1 MHLLF
6 HMLYRRQFLFPV
18 VVEALGGGRF
28 KFGCVLPHTARRRVT
43 TFAHARVVPESALVQ
58 IRVG

>member
-1 MHLLF
+1 
-6 HMLYRRQFLFPV
+6 MLYRRQFLFPV

-28 KFGCVLPHTARRRVT
+28 KFGRVLPHTARRRVT